1 MISEHGVSSKSIWT
15 RRPVIGLIALS
26 AGLLGQWLRH
36 AIFPVVEA
44 IFGSYYLLGL
54 LGIGFAGFIIVASG
68 LKKEELPASVAGYVG
83 GLLIWIGWFEF
94 TFHFFAERFS
104 IQPFQATE
112 RLISSPDLNLVQASF
127 PILMAV
133 LLLYGF
139 CNQHT
144 KCNFM
149 RWFHR
154 NLRLS
159 PGIPESGM
167 HRSIARI
174 TAMETLFVVWFC
186 YALWLIITYFS
197 ASIYVIGAA
206 YLLWTVWFA
215 YLVVRLL
222 KINRPGYAFR
232 YGIPVGIIGWVV
244 VVTPSHMGLYPV
256 IWLKPFDYPISS
268 LTALVIFCVSLWQV
282 SVARSQPA

>member
-1 MISEHGVSSKSIWT
+1 MLAVT
-15 RRPVIGLIALS
+15 

-36 AIFPVVEA
+36 AIFPIVEA
-44 IFGSYYLLGL
+44 LLGPYDYWGLLAIGL
-54 LGIGFAGFIIVASG
+54 LGFCLVAAN
-68 LKKEELPASVAGYVG
+68 LKQAELRASVAGYAG

-94 TFHFFAERFS
+94 TFHYFAVRFA
-104 IQPFQATE
+104 IPPFQASE

-127 PILMAV
+127 PILIAL

-139 CNQHT
+139 VNQHT

-154 NLRLS
+154 NTGLS
-159 PGIPESGM
+159 PGLPAGNLR
-167 HRSIARI
+167 RSVARI

-197 ASIYVIGAA
+197 ASIYVIGGA
-206 YLLWTVWFA
+206 YLLWTAWFI

-222 KINRPGYAFR
+222 KISRPGYAFR
-232 YGIPVGIIGWVV
+232 YGIPVGIIGWVI

-256 IWLKPFDYPISS
+256 IWLQPFDYPLSS
-268 LTALVIFCVSLWQV
+268 IVALAVFATSLWMIAA
-282 SVARSQPA
+282 ARSQTPA